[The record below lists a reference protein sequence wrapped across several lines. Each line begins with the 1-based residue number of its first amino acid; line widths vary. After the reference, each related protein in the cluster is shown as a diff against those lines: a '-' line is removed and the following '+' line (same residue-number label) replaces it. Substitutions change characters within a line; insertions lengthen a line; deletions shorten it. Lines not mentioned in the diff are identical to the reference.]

1 MQYRVAE
8 KVVDVGAGSSVA
20 AFLGISLAQWD
31 LVISIAVGLVAF
43 VAVALAAWLRALK
56 IRAILKEKDKDA

>member
-1 MQYRVAE
+1 ME
-8 KVVDVGAGSSVA
+8 KVVDVGAGGSVA
-20 AFLGISLAQWD
+20 AFLGISLTQWD

-56 IRAILKEKDKDA
+56 IQSILKEKDKDA

>member
-8 KVVDVGAGSSVA
+8 RAVDVGAGSSVA

>member
-8 KVVDVGAGSSVA
+8 RAVDVGAGSSVA
-20 AFLGISLAQWD
+20 AFLGISLTQWD

>member
-1 MQYRVAE
+1 M
-8 KVVDVGAGSSVA
+8 DVGAGSSVA